1 MPHLISHEKIAHVVI
16 LRNYAITASD
26 SNQIGKKPDFCV
38 GVTTS
43 FLVKS
48 RTVIDVKIKLM

>member
-16 LRNYAITASD
+16 LLNYAITASG
-26 SNQIGKKPDFCV
+26 SNQIGKKPDFCLS
-38 GVTTS
+38 VTTS